1 VRVLI
6 VDDEP
11 LARQR
16 LVAQLGELGF
26 GADIDEAEN
35 GLAALA
41 RLDVTTPD
49 VVLVDVRMPAMDG
62 LETARHLAR
71 LERPPAIIFTTAYD
85 DHALAAF
92 ESQALAYLLKP
103 VRSEK
108 LAEALERARLLH
120 AGREAVATPQI
131 EELGSRTY
139 VSAVVGGNL
148 RLLAVREVCYFQ
160 ADQGYVSAVSATTNL
175 LLEESLRVLEE
186 EFGGLFVRIHRNAL
200 VNTAHVDSLRKDV
213 GGNTAVVFKNL
224 DETLIVSRRLLA
236 GVRKRLRK
244 A

>member
-1 VRVLI
+1 MRILI

-49 VVLVDVRMPAMDG
+49 VVLLDVRMPAMDG

-131 EELGSRTY
+131 DELGSRTH

-148 RLLAVREVCYFQ
+148 SLLAVREVCYFQ

-175 LLEESLRVLEE
+175 LLEESLRALEE

>member
-1 VRVLI
+1 MRILI

-49 VVLVDVRMPAMDG
+49 VVLLDVRMPAMDG

-103 VRSEK
+103 VRSAK

-131 EELGSRTY
+131 DELGSRTH

-148 RLLAVREVCYFQ
+148 SLLAVREVCYFQ

-175 LLEESLRVLEE
+175 LLEESLRALEE

-213 GGNTAVVFKNL
+213 GGNMAVVFKNL

>member
-1 VRVLI
+1 MRVLI

-131 EELGSRTY
+131 EELGSRTH

-224 DETLIVSRRLLA
+224 DQTLIVSRRLLA